1 MILIKMDSMTNN
13 SFTTETE
20 ELSKL
25 RDDIDSIDQQI
36 QQLVNQRAQCAQKV
50 ADVKEHF
57 SKPGESVVFYRPE
70 REAQVLR
77 RVMDRNQGPLPAEGV
92 ARLFREIMSQCLAL
106 EEPMKIA
113 YLGPEGTFTQQAA
126 LKHFGHAVECQSQG
140 SIADVFREVEA
151 GGANFGVVPVE
162 NSTEGVIT
170 HTLDSFVGSNLNICG
185 EVALRIHHHFLLK
198 EELMSEGLV
207 KEGASSELSKPIRVY
222 SHAQS
227 LAQCRQWLDANW
239 PGIERIAVS
248 SNAEAARRAQEED
261 GAAAI
266 ASEAAAELYNLNIIT
281 ANIEDMPDNTTRFL
295 IVGPQTT
302 EISGEDKTSLLVASK
317 NEPGALY
324 HVLAPFHEE
333 GVSLTR
339 IETRPSK
346 SGTWN
351 YIFFIDLEGHQN
363 EEKVKKAMALV
374 QQQCTDFKCLGSYP
388 KAVL

>member
-1 MILIKMDSMTNN
+1 MTKN
-13 SFTTETE
+13 SFTTEAE
-20 ELSKL
+20 ELGKL
-25 RDDIDSIDQQI
+25 RDEIDSVDQQI
-36 QQLVNQRAQCAQKV
+36 QQLVNKRAQCAQKV

-77 RVMDRNQGPLPAEGV
+77 RVMERNEGPLPAEGV

-126 LKHFGHAVECQSQG
+126 LKHFGHAVQCESQG

-170 HTLDSFVGSNLNICG
+170 HTLDSFVGSNLHICG

-198 EELMSEGLV
+198 KEVLKEEWI
-207 KEGASSELSKPIRVY
+207 EGAVAKPTKVY

-266 ASEAAAELYNLNIIT
+266 ASEAAAELYDLNIET

-295 IVGPQTT
+295 IIGKQTT
-302 EISGEDKTSLLVASK
+302 DISGDDKTSLLIASK
-317 NEPGALY
+317 NKPGALY
-324 HVLAPFHEE
+324 HLLAPFHDE

-351 YIFFIDLEGHQN
+351 YMFFIDLEGHQN

>member
-1 MILIKMDSMTNN
+1 MTDVSN
-13 SFTTETE
+13 EAA
-20 ELSKL
+20 ELLKL
-25 RDDIDSIDQQI
+25 RNEIDSIDQQI
-36 QQLVNQRAQCAQKV
+36 QLLVNQRAQCAQRV
-50 ADVKEHF
+50 ADVKQAHVD
-57 SKPGESVVFYRPE
+57 PGEKVVFYRPE

-77 RVMDRNQGPLPAEGV
+77 KVMERNEGPLPAEGV
-92 ARLFREIMSQCLAL
+92 ARLFREVMSLCLAL
-106 EEPMKIA
+106 EEPMQIA

-126 LKHFGHAVECQSQG
+126 LKHFGHSVNCQSQA

-151 GGANFGVVPVE
+151 GGAHYGVVPVE
-162 NSTEGVIT
+162 NSTEGVVT
-170 HTLDSFVGSNLNICG
+170 HTLDSFIDSSLKICG
-185 EVALRIHHHFLLK
+185 EVALRIHHHFLLSD
-198 EELMSEGLV
+198 SEI
-207 KEGASSELSKPIRVY
+207 KPQKVY

-239 PGIERIAVS
+239 PGIERIAVN
-248 SNAEAARRAQEED
+248 SNAEAAKRAAADHES
-261 GAAAI
+261 AAI
-266 ASEAAAELYNLNIIT
+266 ASEAAAELYGLQVAT

-295 IVGPQTT
+295 IVGKQET

-324 HVLAPFHEE
+324 HVLAPFHEQ

-351 YIFFIDLEGHQN
+351 YVFFIDLEGHKN
-363 EEKVKKAMALV
+363 EANVEAAMALV
-374 QQQCTDFKCLGSYP
+374 QQHCTDFKWLGSYP

>member
-1 MILIKMDSMTNN
+1 MTKN
-13 SFTTETE
+13 SFTTEAE
-20 ELSKL
+20 ELGKL
-25 RDDIDSIDQQI
+25 RDEIDSVDQQI
-36 QQLVNQRAQCAQKV
+36 QQLVNKRAQCAQKV

-77 RVMDRNQGPLPAEGV
+77 RVMERNQGPLPAEGV

-126 LKHFGHAVECQSQG
+126 LKHFGHAVQCESQG

-170 HTLDSFVGSNLNICG
+170 HTLDSFVGSNLHICG

-198 EELMSEGLV
+198 KEVLKEEWI
-207 KEGASSELSKPIRVY
+207 EGAVAKPTKVY

-266 ASEAAAELYNLNIIT
+266 ASEAAAELYDLNIET

-295 IVGPQTT
+295 IIGKQATD
-302 EISGEDKTSLLVASK
+302 ISGDDKTSLLIASK
-317 NEPGALY
+317 NKPGALY
-324 HVLAPFHEE
+324 HLLAPFHEE

-351 YIFFIDLEGHQN
+351 YMFFIDLEGHQN

>member
-1 MILIKMDSMTNN
+1 MTNK
-13 SFTTETE
+13 SFTTEAE
-20 ELSKL
+20 ELGKL
-25 RDDIDSIDQQI
+25 RDEIDEVDQQI
-36 QQLVNQRAQCAQKV
+36 QHLINRRARCAQKV
-50 ADVKEHF
+50 AEVKEHF
-57 SKPGESVVFYRPE
+57 STQGESVVFYRPE
-70 REAQVLR
+70 REAQVLHK
-77 RVMDRNQGPLPAEGV
+77 VMQRNEGPLPAEGV

-126 LKHFGHAVECQSQG
+126 LKHFGHAVQCQSQA

-170 HTLDSFVGSNLNICG
+170 HTLDSFVGSNLHICG

-198 EELMSEGLV
+198 NETV
-207 KEGASSELSKPIRVY
+207 KPLRVY

-239 PGIERIAVS
+239 PDIERIAVS

-266 ASEAAAELYNLNIIT
+266 ASEAAAELYHLNIVT

-295 IVGPQTT
+295 IIGKQTT
-302 EISGEDKTSLLVASK
+302 EISGDDKTSLLVASK
-317 NEPGALY
+317 NKPGALY
-324 HVLAPFHEE
+324 HLLAPFHEE

-339 IETRPSK
+339 IETRPAK

-351 YIFFIDLEGHQN
+351 YMFFIDLEGHQN
-363 EEKVKKAMALV
+363 EDKVAKAMALV
-374 QQQCTDFKCLGSYP
+374 QEQCTDFKCLGSYP

>member
-1 MILIKMDSMTNN
+1 MKTVSMTNN
-13 SFTTETE
+13 SFTTEAE
-20 ELSKL
+20 ELGKL
-25 RDDIDSIDQQI
+25 RDEIDSVDQQI
-36 QQLVNQRAQCAQKV
+36 QQLVNKRAQCAQKV
-50 ADVKEHF
+50 ADIKEHF

-77 RVMDRNQGPLPAEGV
+77 RVMARNEGPLPAEGV

-140 SIADVFREVEA
+140 SIEEVFREVEA

-198 EELMSEGLV
+198 EEVLKDGM
-207 KEGASSELSKPIRVY
+207 AKPTKVY

-266 ASEAAAELYNLNIIT
+266 ASEAAAELYNLEIAT

-295 IVGPQTT
+295 IIGKQTT
-302 EISGEDKTSLLVASK
+302 EISGDDKTSLLVASK

-324 HVLAPFHEE
+324 HVLAPFHEK

-363 EEKVKKAMALV
+363 EEKVANAMALV

>member
-1 MILIKMDSMTNN
+1 MTKN
-13 SFTTETE
+13 SFTTEAE
-20 ELSKL
+20 ELGKL
-25 RDDIDSIDQQI
+25 RDEIDSVDQQI
-36 QQLVNQRAQCAQKV
+36 QQLVNKRAQCAQKV

-57 SKPGESVVFYRPE
+57 SRPGESVVFYRPE

-77 RVMDRNQGPLPAEGV
+77 RVMERNQGPLPAEGV

-126 LKHFGHAVECQSQG
+126 LKHFGHAVQCQSQS

-170 HTLDSFVGSNLNICG
+170 HTLDSFVGSNLHICG

-198 EELMSEGLV
+198 KEEQ
-207 KEGASSELSKPIRVY
+207 KESAAAKPTKVY

-266 ASEAAAELYNLNIIT
+266 ASEAAAELYDLNIAT

-295 IVGPQTT
+295 IIGKQET
-302 EISGEDKTSLLVASK
+302 EISGDDKTSLLIASK

-324 HVLAPFHEE
+324 HLLAPFHEE

-351 YIFFIDLEGHQN
+351 YMFFIDLEGHQN
-363 EEKVKKAMALV
+363 EEKVKKSMALV

>member
-1 MILIKMDSMTNN
+1 MANDSTHQDLP
-13 SFTTETE
+13 S
-20 ELSKL
+20 LDQL
-25 RDDIDSIDQQI
+25 RQDIDSIDRQI
-36 QQLVNQRAQCAQKV
+36 HQLLNLRAERAQRV
-50 ADVKEHF
+50 ADVKLAELTVKTGQADL
-57 SKPGESVVFYRPE
+57 SKVMFYRPE
-70 REAQVLR
+70 REAQVLQK
-77 RVMDRNQGPLPAEGV
+77 VMDRNDGPLDDKTV
-92 ARLFREIMSQCLAL
+92 AHLFREIMSACLAL
-106 EEPMKIA
+106 EKPMEVA

-126 LKHFGHAVECQSQG
+126 LKHFGHAVQCHSQT
-140 SIADVFREVEA
+140 SIEDVFREVEA

-170 HTLDSFVGSNLNICG
+170 HTLDSFVGSNLHICG

-198 EELMSEGLV
+198 KEEQ
-207 KEGASSELSKPIRVY
+207 KEGAVAKPIKVY

-248 SNAEAARRAQEED
+248 SNAEAARRAQEEE

-266 ASEAAAELYNLNIIT
+266 ASEAAAELYDLNIAT

-295 IVGPQTT
+295 IIGKQATD
-302 EISGEDKTSLLVASK
+302 ISGDDKTSLLIASK
-317 NEPGALY
+317 NKPGALY
-324 HVLAPFHEE
+324 HLLAPFHEE

-351 YIFFIDLEGHQN
+351 YMFFIDLEGHQN

>member
-1 MILIKMDSMTNN
+1 MTKN
-13 SFTTETE
+13 SFTTEAE
-20 ELSKL
+20 ELGKL
-25 RDDIDSIDQQI
+25 RDEIDSVDQQI
-36 QQLVNQRAQCAQKV
+36 QQLVNKRAQCAQKV

-77 RVMDRNQGPLPAEGV
+77 RVMERNEGPLPAEGV

-126 LKHFGHAVECQSQG
+126 LKHFGHAVQCESQG

-170 HTLDSFVGSNLNICG
+170 HTLDSFVGSNLHICG

-198 EELMSEGLV
+198 KEL
-207 KEGASSELSKPIRVY
+207 KEAVLKNIETTKPLKVY

-248 SNAEAARRAQEED
+248 SNAEAARRAQEEE

-266 ASEAAAELYNLNIIT
+266 ASEAAAELYDLNIAT

-295 IVGPQTT
+295 IIGKQAT
-302 EISGEDKTSLLVASK
+302 EISGDDKTSLLIASK

-324 HVLAPFHEE
+324 HLLAPFHEK

-351 YIFFIDLEGHQN
+351 YMFFIDLEGHQN

-374 QQQCTDFKCLGSYP
+374 KQQCTDFKCLGSYP